1 MKTAD
6 IMELN
11 DDERV
16 QKEKE
21 LREEL
26 FNLKFQHA
34 IGKLENTSR
43 LRIIRKDI
51 ARILTMQRSSVSK
64 KG

>member
-1 MKTAD
+1 MKTTE

-43 LRIIRKDI
+43 LRTIRKDI
-51 ARILTMQRSSVSK
+51 ARILTMQSGIVSK